1 MNRYLKNEG
10 ENGVSPVIATILMV
24 AITVVLAA
32 SLYLMIPDVQDSNTM
47 IQPIQ
52 FQSEKVG
59 PHNWTIPISSNDLNP
74 LEMKYA
80 IEDMNGSYP
89 VSGAEFPSSPGVEDS
104 HGITWYDS
112 NGDMKVNT
120 GDSLTINNS
129 TIEGGYIF
137 RITAGANG
145 YVKLP

>member
-1 MNRYLKNEG
+1 MSASVKKKKDE
-10 ENGVSPVIATILMV
+10 GVSPVIATILMV

-32 SLYLMIPDVQDSNTM
+32 SLYLMIPSVQDTNTM
-47 IQPIQ
+47 VQPIQ
-52 FQSEKVG
+52 FQSEKIG
-59 PHNWTIPISSNDLNP
+59 THNWTLPISSNDLNP

-80 IEDMNGSYP
+80 IEDLNGSYP
-89 VSGAEFPSSPGVEDS
+89 VSGAEFPYTPGVEDS

-120 GDSLTINNS
+120 GDSITINNS
-129 TIEGGYIF
+129 TIESGYTF

>member
-1 MNRYLKNEG
+1 MKASVKRRDG
-10 ENGVSPVIATILMV
+10 GVSPVIATILMV

-32 SLYLMIPDVQDSNTM
+32 SLYLMIPDVQDRNTM

-59 PHNWTIPISSNDLNP
+59 DHNWTLIISSNDLNP

-80 IEDMNGSYP
+80 IEDVNGTYP
-89 VSGAEFPSSPGVEDS
+89 VSGAEFPITPGVEDTR
-104 HGITWYDS
+104 GITWHDG
-112 NGDMKVNT
+112 NNDMKVNT
-120 GDSLTINNS
+120 GDSITINNS
-129 TIEGGYIF
+129 TIGSGYIF